1 MPKPPRTGR
10 QSLAALMA
18 QNDGNP
24 AVVATRELIR
34 AAFLFTESPERPY
47 RAFGLSL
54 SEVDVL
60 GAISRAEGK
69 PLTCSDIADATLI
82 TKGGITG
89 ILDRLEARRLVER
102 APSRDDRRSIMI
114 QLTEKGVDVCF
125 DLFSKLARNNEELF
139 AKALRP
145 EQIKQFCKLIT
156 MLVRSFED
164 DADATRGGASEA
176 THGHERI

>member
-1 MPKPPRTGR
+1 MPKHPRTNR
-10 QSLAALMA
+10 ESLVALLA
-18 QNDGNP
+18 ESDGNP
-24 AVVATRELIR
+24 SVVATKALIR
-34 AAFLFTESPERPY
+34 AAFLFTDSPDRPY

-60 GAISRAEGK
+60 AAIARTEGIA
-69 PLTCSDIADATLI
+69 LTCSDIADATLI

-114 QLTEKGVDVCF
+114 QLTEKGVDVCH
-125 DLFSKLARNNEELF
+125 DLFSKLARNDEEVF
-139 AKALRP
+139 AKALKP
-145 EQIKQFCKLIT
+145 DQIKQFCKLIT
-156 MLVRSFED
+156 MLVRSFEVD
-164 DADATRGGASEA
+164 THATRAGASEA

>member
-1 MPKPPRTGR
+1 MPKHPQSDRE
-10 QSLAALMA
+10 SLAAFLA
-18 QNDGNP
+18 QMEGRP
-24 AVVATRELIR
+24 SVVATKGLIK
-34 AAFLFTESPERPY
+34 AAFRFTDSPDRPY
-47 RAFGLSL
+47 HAFGLSL

-60 GAISRAEGK
+60 NAIARADTMA
-69 PLTCSDIADATLI
+69 LTCSDIAKATLI

-145 EQIKQFCKLIT
+145 DQIKQFCKLIT
-156 MLVRSFED
+156 MLVRIFE

>member
-1 MPKPPRTGR
+1 MPKHPRTDR
-10 QSLAALMA
+10 ESLAALLA
-18 QNDGNP
+18 QSDRRP
-24 AVVATRELIR
+24 SVVATRALIR
-34 AAFLFTESPERPY
+34 AAFLFTDSPDRPY

-60 GAISRAEGK
+60 GAIARAEGMA
-69 PLTCSDIADATLI
+69 LTCSDIADATLI

>member
-1 MPKPPRTGR
+1 MSKHPRTGR
-10 QSLAALMA
+10 ESLAALMA
-18 QNDGNP
+18 QNDENP

-34 AAFLFTESPERPY
+34 AAFLFSESPDRPY

-69 PLTCSDIADATLI
+69 ALTCSEIADATLI

-102 APSRDDRRSIMI
+102 APSRDDRRSITI
-114 QLTEKGVDVCF
+114 QLTEKGVDVCH
-125 DLFSKLARNNEELF
+125 DLFSKLARNNEEIF
-139 AKALRP
+139 AKALKP
-145 EQIKQFCKLIT
+145 DQLKQFCKLIT
-156 MLVRSFED
+156 MIVRSFED
-164 DADATRGGASEA
+164 DAHATRGGTSEE